1 MAEALVSTFGTQITR
16 LTLLP
21 SSGGRF
27 EVTIDGELVYSKKA
41 TRKHTNNEDM
51 IAEVQRRGGTVADRS
66 E

>member
-51 IAEVQRRGGTVADRS
+51 IAEVRRRGGTIPDP
-66 E
+66 